1 MCSLCNESN
10 TKTLAM
16 LKWDWWAGYEAVFL
30 VCEPVYA
37 VWIYVQL
44 CLSVRGKQRT
54 KWQWNT
60 GWQNEREALF
70 VLSMMA
76 TDRPVSSWFSSASSG
91 VSASPVAHEY
101 QKNRSVLLHA
111 CGYHEY
117 GYDDQP
123 SDEIHFRAFF
133 MAWVFIMTQWEMLTC
148 QRQTSH
154 LSQLIW
160 SRMLSCSAVAHK
172 RTWLFTPIKGWSL
185 CMPHLQ
191 PVKPKTFPNTHYHLN
206 HVTGQ

>member
-70 VLSMMA
+70 VFSWWWPQ
-76 TDRPVSSWFSSASSG
+76 TDQSAHDFHQLAHGFQHPQLLMNIRRIWVCFYMPVDIMNMDMIS
-91 VSASPVAHEY
+91 HEM
-101 QKNRSVLLHA
+101 KFTLEPS
-111 CGYHEY
+111 Y
-117 GYDDQP
+117 GLGLYNDPMRNAD
-123 SDEIHFRAFF
+123 
-133 MAWVFIMTQWEMLTC
+133 
-148 QRQTSH
+148 
-154 LSQLIW
+154 
-160 SRMLSCSAVAHK
+160 
-172 RTWLFTPIKGWSL
+172 
-185 CMPHLQ
+185 
-191 PVKPKTFPNTHYHLN
+191 
-206 HVTGQ
+206 